1 MACNGLVP
9 DGRFAYAV
17 ALRKSRDAERRA
29 ANRRAKKENHKD
41 ERNQAKIQT
50 RETTRIHLQAEIDRI
65 MRHPSKLGIA
75 ILKKIATSRN
85 TPPVERVSAAKA
97 LLELMDNGKPR
108 QLRPSK
114 ARRGQSG

>member
-75 ILKKIATSRN
+75 IL
-85 TPPVERVSAAKA
+85 
-97 LLELMDNGKPR
+97 LELMDNGKPR